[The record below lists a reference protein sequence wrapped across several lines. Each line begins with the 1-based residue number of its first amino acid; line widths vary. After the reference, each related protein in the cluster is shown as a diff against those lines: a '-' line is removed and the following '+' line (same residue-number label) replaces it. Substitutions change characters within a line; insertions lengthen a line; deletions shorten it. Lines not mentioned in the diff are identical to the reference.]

1 MRRAARI
8 FTVLLALLCLA
19 LLALPFTEPGS
30 RFLLAQ
36 IDRLG
41 PVEVDYERGALL
53 GDLRLASVR
62 LNLPTVAIDVA
73 GISTRLDGG
82 CLWRSKIC
90 FRRLSVERVSVWVAD
105 KESDLAGDLQASGEA
120 GSTEALFSFPFPI
133 SAELLDIAQIDVSWP
148 GGSWSNAALRA
159 AVLLTQSRIEVSSA
173 RVAAARLQIEPGEV
187 EPATDEP
194 VVLPEVALPLQLIV
208 RDLVLEQPGWSIAGV
223 SHSHKS
229 LSLSGR
235 WQRHQLTIRKARID
249 SADWGSLTVNG
260 QLRMTGD
267 WPLTATSNLAIGEP
281 PIWSGLHGRE
291 LGLELAGSLAEL
303 DVSASLPG
311 SQALAATATINPL
324 LPRLPFWLD
333 AQASWSGDLDPS
345 SLPGLADAVTGI
357 NLSSPMT
364 VSGSGNLDVQR
375 FEAQMAGSGMGYAQ
389 ARIAVSG
396 SSQPGVLV
404 IDRANLFDDAGDGEV
419 NLQGQLDYA
428 ETYDFNLQARSA
440 GIALPALNEVLAGR
454 VQGSLIISGSL
465 AESGWTLGL
474 DDIDLKG
481 EVNGLPAFVRGSYA
495 LSSDKL
501 LTAGELDGEVNG
513 AVVQLRTIASGAE
526 SGRLL
531 LTLDDLSRW
540 QAGSRGG
547 VTLKADLS
555 GVRDRLRLAGSVD
568 NFAWD
573 GWESPRVDLELEASL
588 VGASP
593 FTAGL
598 MARELSLSDMTIS
611 RLQLAIQGDRNKQ
624 QAQLELEGDV
634 AGTLKLGGQRTGEDD
649 WHGSLQPTSI
659 ASPFGRWQLAAAV
672 PLSWRAAQGALV
684 IDKHCWRNDETR
696 ICARDSLAV
705 GQTGKID
712 LALDGDMGFIAGFF
726 PQGMEVSGT
735 MAASL
740 ISAWSPDT
748 ETELLLEAKTSD
760 ARLTRHYS
768 DEDSATVS
776 WDTVTAQVRRQAG
789 KLQLQANMQREDGGY
804 MAAEFELPS
813 LRSDPL
819 SGQLEF
825 ANLRLVTL
833 RPLLPSLARLEGG
846 VTGGVQLAGTLD
858 RPSARGRLQL
868 TQGAIAVHGN
878 PTALTDLAVDVQL
891 AGDRADISG
900 RGLAGGGELS
910 LVGELLLREQPEL
923 RLALKG
929 SGHRL
934 LLPPGS
940 EAEVSHELKLVLAK
954 GLAQIEGDV
963 TVHSGLLE
971 PDQLPEGSVD
981 LSGDVVEVDYAGK
994 VLQEQRPFDTRID
1007 VRVRIRDQ
1015 FRVRGREIDAVVG
1028 GDLRLVQELG
1038 RPLQLF
1044 GSLNVIGGEVR
1055 AYGQR
1060 LRIKQ
1065 GTVAFVGEPG
1075 NPKLNL
1081 RAERNITLE
1090 QVRVGVLV
1098 LGTAEEPV
1106 LEVYSDPAMS
1116 QTEALSYLVR
1126 GRGLD
1131 AGASADGTAVALSLG
1146 TGVVNQSG
1154 VMSGINSI
1162 PGLSNVEFGAEGSAD
1177 DTAATLGGFIGDRI
1191 YLSYGVGLYEPINVL
1206 TARFYLQTRLWLEVV
1221 SRLEN
1226 SIDLYYSFDID

>member
-1 MRRAARI
+1 MARI
-8 FTVLLALLCLA
+8 VTVLLALLLLA
-19 LLALPFTEPGS
+19 LLSLPFTAPGS
-30 RFLLAQ
+30 RLLLAQ
-36 IDRLG
+36 LGRLAS
-41 PVEVDYERGALL
+41 VEIDYERGALL
-53 GDLRLASVR
+53 GDLRLAAVR
-62 LNLPTVAIDVA
+62 LNLPTVVIDVA
-73 GISTRLDGG
+73 GVSTRLDGG
-82 CLWRSKIC
+82 CLWRSKVC
-90 FRRLSVERVSVWVAD
+90 LRRLSVEQVSVVLAD
-105 KESDLAGDLQASGEA
+105 NELELADDVQAEPA
-120 GSTEALFSFPFPI
+120 GALFSFPFPI
-133 SAELLDIAQIDVSWP
+133 SAERLDIAQIDVSWP
-148 GGSWSNAALRA
+148 GGSWSNGALSA
-159 AVLLTQSRIEVSSA
+159 AVLLEESRIEVSSA
-173 RVAAARLQIEPGEV
+173 RVAAASLQIEPAEV
-187 EPATDEP
+187 EPATEEP
-194 VVLPEVALPLQLIV
+194 VVLPDVALPLELIV
-208 RDLVLEQPGWSIAGV
+208 RDLVLQQFGWSIAGV
-223 SHSHKS
+223 SHTHNS

-235 WQRHQLTIRKARID
+235 WQRHQLTIRKGSVD
-249 SADWGSLTVNG
+249 SADWGSLTVGG
-260 QLRMTGD
+260 QLQMTGD
-267 WPLTATSNLAIGEP
+267 WPLTATSKLALGKP
-281 PIWSGLHGRE
+281 PIWPELHDRE
-291 LGLELAGSLAEL
+291 LGLELAGSLTEL

-311 SQALAATATINPL
+311 SQALAATATITPL
-324 LPRLPFWLD
+324 LPKLPFWLD

-345 SLPGLADAVTGI
+345 SLPGLADVDAGI
-357 NLSSPMT
+357 TLSSPMT
-364 VSGSGNLDVQR
+364 ASVSGNLDVQR
-375 FEAQMAGSGMGYAQ
+375 FEAQLAGSGMGYAQ

-396 SSQPGVLV
+396 SNQPGMLV
-404 IDRANLFDDAGDGEV
+404 IDRATLFDDAGDGEL

-428 ETYDFNLQARSA
+428 QTLDFDLQVSSE
-440 GIALPALNEVLAGR
+440 GIALPALNEVLDGS

-465 AESGWTLGL
+465 AESDWALGL
-474 DDIDLKG
+474 DDIDIKG
-481 EVNGLPAFVRGSYA
+481 EVNGLPAFVRGRYA
-495 LSSDKL
+495 LSSEKL
-501 LTAGELDGEVNG
+501 LTAGELDGELNG
-513 AVVQLRTIASGAE
+513 AVLQLRTIASGAE

-547 VTLKADLS
+547 VNLTADLS
-555 GVRDRLRLAGSVD
+555 GARDRLRLVGSVD
-568 NFAWD
+568 NFAWQ
-573 GWESPRVDLELEASL
+573 GWESPRVDIELDASL

-598 MARELSLSDMTIS
+598 MARELSFSDATIS
-611 RLQLAIQGDRNKQ
+611 RLQLAIQGDIDKQ

-634 AGTLKLGGQRTGEDD
+634 AGTLKLSGQRTGEDD
-649 WHGSLQPTSI
+649 WYGSLQPTSI

-672 PLSWRAAQGALV
+672 PLSWRAAQAALV

-712 LALDGDMGFIAGFF
+712 LALDGDMGFVAGFF
-726 PQGMEVSGT
+726 PRGMEVSGT

-740 ISAWSPDT
+740 ISTWSPNT
-748 ETELLLEAKTSD
+748 ETELLLEAKSSD

-776 WDTVTAQVRRQAG
+776 WDIVTAQVQRQAG
-789 KLQLQANMQREDGGY
+789 KLLLDATMQRQDGGS
-804 MAAEFELPS
+804 AAAQFELPA
-813 LRSDPL
+813 LRTDPL
-819 SGQLEF
+819 SGELEF
-825 ANLRLVTL
+825 ARLRLATL

-846 VTGGVQLAGTLD
+846 VTGSVQLAGTLD

-868 TQGAIAVHGN
+868 TEGAIAVHGN

-910 LVGELLLREQPEL
+910 LAGELLLGEQPEV
-923 RLALKG
+923 RLSLKG
-929 SGHRL
+929 SRHEL

-940 EAEVSHELKLVLAK
+940 EAEVSHELKLVLAE
-954 GLAQIEGDV
+954 GLAQIEGNV

-971 PDQLPEGSVD
+971 PDQLPEGSVG
-981 LSGDVVEVDYAGK
+981 LSGDVVKVDYAGN

-1007 VRVRIRDQ
+1007 VRVRIRDE
-1015 FRVRGREIDAVVG
+1015 FRVRGREIDAIVG

-1044 GSLNVIGGEVR
+1044 GNLNVIGGEVR

-1060 LRIKQ
+1060 LQIKQ
-1065 GTVAFVGEPG
+1065 GTVAFVGEPD

-1081 RAERNITLE
+1081 RAERDITLE

-1146 TGVVNQSG
+1146 TGVVNKSG